1 MLGFFERIP
10 ICGAKDF
17 WVLGLE
23 IALSQRRNCDSV
35 SNHDGGLPMPLSTK
49 STCEPAFPA
58 KLLRIIFCT
67 TDARLWC
74 LKLQKIDN
82 ALILRAI

>member
-35 SNHDGGLPMPLSTK
+35 RNHGGPLPMPLSTK
-49 STCEPAFPA
+49 LTCEPAFPA
-58 KLLRIIFCT
+58 RLLRIFFCT

-74 LKLQKIDN
+74 LKLQKIV
-82 ALILRAI
+82 